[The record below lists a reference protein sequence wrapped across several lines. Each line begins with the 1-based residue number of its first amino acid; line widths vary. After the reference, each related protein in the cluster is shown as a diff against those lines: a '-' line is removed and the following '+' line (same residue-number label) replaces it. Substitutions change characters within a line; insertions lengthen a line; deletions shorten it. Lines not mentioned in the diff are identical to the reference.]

1 MSGTNYSKVQSGF
14 WSKIVNS
21 NVARRWQI
29 NFTATEDL
37 WGILYLL
44 VGVLL
49 VRDLLVWDLLV
60 RVLLVRDL
68 LVLVLLV
75 RVLLVQSSPIQSNP
89 VLQIQYADM
98 PICDC
103 LDLLFFPS
111 NYAISWTKIH
121 RWNDSRL
128 KTFLHVQFR
137 RGKLQAIPLDQCA
150 YLTITNVEDVHI
162 FNNFT

>member
-14 WSKIVNS
+14 WNKIVNS

-44 VGVLL
+44 VRVLL
-49 VRDLLVWDLLV
+49 VRDLLV

-68 LVLVLLV
+68 LVRVLLV
-75 RVLLVQSSPIQSNP
+75 RVLLVQSSPVQSSPRNT
-89 VLQIQYADM
+89 VCQYAD
-98 PICDC
+98 
-103 LDLLFFPS
+103 LWLFRSSVFFS

-121 RWNDSRL
+121 RWNDNRL

-137 RGKLQAIPLDQCA
+137 RGKLQAIPFDRCA